1 MSAKLCSALLLSV
14 IPLAAAGLSGNWK
27 LKGSVGE
34 YPINLDCSFTT
45 KGTAFSGT
53 CKGGNRPD
61 RAVTGE
67 VNGQKV
73 QFHYDVDYDG
83 NNITVNY
90 TGTLESDTQIKGTV
104 ETSGTSGE
112 FTATKE

>member
-1 MSAKLCSALLLSV
+1 MSEACSA
-14 IPLAAAGLSGNWK
+14 I
-27 LKGSVGE
+27 
-34 YPINLDCSFTT
+34 
-45 KGTAFSGT
+45 GTWAPRRA
-53 CKGGNRPD
+53 GGNRPD